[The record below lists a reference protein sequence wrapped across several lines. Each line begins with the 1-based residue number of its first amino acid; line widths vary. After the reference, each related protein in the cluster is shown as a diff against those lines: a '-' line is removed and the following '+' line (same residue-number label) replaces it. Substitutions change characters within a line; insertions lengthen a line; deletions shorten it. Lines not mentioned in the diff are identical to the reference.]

1 MSMPIS
7 LTPRQKEIAEWAI
20 DPMHDFFAEQ
30 FESGEMIYMPEMP
43 SIRKDTDHLEVP
55 EDGEVIGDL
64 LYRLLNLF
72 QDICS
77 DAQKGIV
84 PSYIIGVDGIARK
97 NVDQIKKHREEI
109 AEAKSDAIS
118 ARQLARK
125 IKAAAKKHHIN
136 PVDYVG

>member
-1 MSMPIS
+1 MAMLIN

-20 DPMHDFFAEQ
+20 DPMHDFFVEQ

-43 SIRKDTDHLEVP
+43 SIRKDSDTLEIP

-64 LYRLLNLF
+64 IYRLLDMF
-72 QDICS
+72 QDICD

-84 PSYIIGVDGIARK
+84 PSYIVGTDGIARK

-109 AEAKSDAIS
+109 AKAKGDATS

-125 IKAAAKKHHIN
+125 IKTAAKRN
-136 PVDYVG
+136 RVTPVTWVR